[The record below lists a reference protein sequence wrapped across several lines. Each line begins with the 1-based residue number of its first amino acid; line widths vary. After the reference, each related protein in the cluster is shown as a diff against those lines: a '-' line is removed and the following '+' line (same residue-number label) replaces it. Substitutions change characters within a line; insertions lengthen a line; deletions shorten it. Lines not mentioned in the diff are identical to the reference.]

1 QRGADYKKD
10 DTEAVANLLEIF
22 PELSLEELKHW
33 LDAADGDLQA
43 AITLILDNQTK
54 LSREAVYEH
63 DDTEAVANLLEIFPE
78 LSVEELQHW
87 LDAAEGDLEAAITL
101 ILENQTQPDDM
112 EFEDAPPE
120 ADMVEF
126 YKCLELSRGC
136 TAAEIKKAYRRLALK
151 WHPDKNPDNQDE
163 ATKRFKELS
172 EAYEVL
178 SDEKKRKI
186 YDQYGKEGLQT
197 SSGPGPTRPSR
208 SSRSHRQHYRFDDPD
223 DYAFPSFSFRDPEEV
238 FREFFGGDPFHDLF
252 NFDPFDPLGHSRPR
266 SRHHRT
272 GRPTSGHAGSRSA
285 PATSTA
291 LSGQFFSP
299 FGSLFGPS
307 MFPPFG
313 GFGDLHASMNNGGFT
328 SFSTQSF
335 SSMGGPGMKSS
346 STSTKFVNGKKVT
359 TKKVREGGV
368 ETVSVYE
375 NDILKSKSVNG
386 IAQPITY

>member
-1 QRGADYKKD
+1 MAGAHKDGHEQRASAYEQD
-10 DTEAVANLLEIF
+10 DAEAVASLLEIF
-22 PELSLEELKHW
+22 PEVSIEELHHW
-33 LDAADGDLQA
+33 LDAAD
-43 AITLILDNQTK
+43 
-54 LSREAVYEH
+54 
-63 DDTEAVANLLEIFPE
+63 
-78 LSVEELQHW
+78 
-87 LDAAEGDLEAAITL
+87 GDLEAAITL
-101 ILENQTQPDDM
+101 ILENQGHSPEDDM
-112 EFEDAPPE
+112 EFEDIQPE
-120 ADMVEF
+120 ADMVDY
-126 YKCLELSRGC
+126 YKVLELSRGC
-136 TAAEIKKAYRRLALK
+136 SAAELKKAYRRLALK
-151 WHPDKNPDNQDE
+151 WHPDKNPDNQED
-163 ATKRFKELS
+163 ATKRFKEIN

-197 SSGPGPTRPSR
+197 SGGPGPTRPSR
-208 SSRSHRQHYRFDDPD
+208 SSRSHRQHYRFDDSD
-223 DYAFPSFSFRDPEEV
+223 DYFPSFSFRDPEEV

-272 GRPTSGHAGSRSA
+272 GRPTSGHGGSRSA
-285 PATSTA
+285 PATSNA

-307 MFPPFG
+307 MFSPFG
-313 GFGDLHASMNNGGFT
+313 GFGEMSNMSNGGGFT

-368 ETVSVYE
+368 ETVSVFE
-375 NDILKSKSVNG
+375 NDVLKSKSVNG